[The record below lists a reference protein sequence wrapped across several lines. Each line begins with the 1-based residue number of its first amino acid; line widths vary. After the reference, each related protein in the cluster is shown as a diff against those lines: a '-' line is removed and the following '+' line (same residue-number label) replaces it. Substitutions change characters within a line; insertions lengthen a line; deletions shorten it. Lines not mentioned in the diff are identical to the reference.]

1 MKRRGALTVALLAS
15 AALVAAFAGTVSA
28 DHPGSTTLTFVER
41 NNLGTFE
48 FVDIRPRSPRP
59 GQNPRISP
67 GDMFMG
73 STPLFDAANARREGK
88 LFFKCTAI
96 TGARRFERAT
106 FICEATARLA
116 DGTLAISVLFKGGDP
131 GGPIIGG
138 TGAYEGASGSF
149 TSDERRRTSVDTLHF
164 DTD

>member
-1 MKRRGALTVALLAS
+1 MKRRGGLTVALVVGA
-15 AALVAAFAGTVSA
+15 AALVAVFASTASA

-41 NNLGTFE
+41 NNEGTFR
-48 FVDIRPRSPRP
+48 FIDVRPKAPRP
-59 GQNPRISP
+59 GARISA
-67 GDMFMG
+67 GDMFLG
-73 STPLFDAANARREGK
+73 SAPLFNAANTRREGK

-96 TGARRFERAT
+96 TGAKRFERAT
-106 FICEATARLA
+106 FICEATARLS
-116 DGTLAISVLFKGGDP
+116 DGTLAISVLFKGGGP